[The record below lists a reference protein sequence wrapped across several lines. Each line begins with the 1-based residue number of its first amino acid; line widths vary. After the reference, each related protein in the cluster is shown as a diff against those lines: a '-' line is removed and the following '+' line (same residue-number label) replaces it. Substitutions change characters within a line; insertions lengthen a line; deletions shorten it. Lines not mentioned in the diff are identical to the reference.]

1 MLPESHP
8 LYRAEVMF
16 LLLFDKAPA
25 EQYIEFRMIWDTKHR
40 GEPAPDGK
48 PAHVEFILVKD
59 FQKMFDQVIAD
70 WIMRHNRAKY
80 DAFYSVCPRR
90 VVNRTRGGFPVG
102 GKNEDVSH
110 AVCAWMDYDKPTWKA
125 VAEDKPEPT
134 IVVATGHGAH
144 FYYLYPKAVEIE
156 KAVADSEAIARKYG
170 GDATYDP
177 ARILRIP
184 GTKNWKEPEKN
195 LMAEW
200 IGGNLE
206 SIIESW
212 KDESAKATAGADGA
226 KKNIHDLRSL
236 DWDLHNVL
244 VSGHSSAA
252 GKYLHL
258 KKEGGEVDRSVVDFV
273 VMANL
278 LKHEYSEN
286 EIKEIFFDKE
296 FGISAKCLE
305 ETQRGNADNYFNRTF
320 DRARLEY
327 QKDSFKNEDISERVE
342 FETWEDLRK
351 APSLKFC
358 VDRVLPQAG
367 MLLVSGPAKT
377 GKSYL
382 VNDLALLLAG
392 APGKF
397 LNRLEVRQP
406 GKVLYCQA
414 EIQRGS
420 LDFRLSNI
428 AQSRGVNWRDMKIK
442 FLNQRFDICN
452 TKHMFSL
459 INGIRNEGI
468 EYLIIDPLARFH
480 HEDENKQRDMSNVL
494 SNVERI
500 SREGKVLGT
509 ILVHHHGKPSS
520 DGPQREG
527 VHQIRGASVIGD
539 WGNAHIL
546 LQKRFN
552 KITKAKYVSVGFE
565 LRDAEEPE
573 PFDMLFNKSTHL
585 FDEYSEE
592 SDSLKTAKNIK
603 AGANTKEEA
612 ILALMKELRLSRN
625 EALGLYA
632 EVEHDGKGKLFPD
645 DPTP

>member
-1 MLPESHP
+1 MLPENHP
-8 LYRAEVMF
+8 LYKAEVMF
-16 LLLFDKAPA
+16 LLLFAEAPP
-25 EQYIEFRMIWDTKHR
+25 EQYIEFRMIWDAKHR
-40 GEPAPDGK
+40 GEPPPDGK
-48 PAHVEFILVKD
+48 PAHVEFVLVKD

-134 IVVATGHGAH
+134 IVVFTGHGAH
-144 FYYLYPKAVEIE
+144 FYYRYPKAVEIE
-156 KAVADSEAIARKYG
+156 KGVADSEAIARKYG

-195 LMAEW
+195 LVAEW
-200 IGGNLE
+200 VGGNIE
-206 SIIESW
+206 SLIESW
-212 KDESAKATAGADGA
+212 KDESMKAATVGG
-226 KKNIHDLRSL
+226 KKNIHDLRAL
-236 DWDLHNVL
+236 DWDLHNTL
-244 VSGHSSAA
+244 VSGHASAA
-252 GKYLHL
+252 GKYLQL
-258 KKEGGEVDRSVVDFV
+258 KKEGGEADRSVIDFI

-286 EIKEIFFDKE
+286 DIKEIFFDKE
-296 FGISAKCLE
+296 LGISAKVLE
-305 ETQRGNADNYFNRTF
+305 EAQRGNADNYFNRTF

-327 QKDSFKNEDISERVE
+327 QKESFKNEDISERVE
-342 FETWEDLRK
+342 FETWDDLRK
-351 APSLKFC
+351 APPLEFC
-358 VDRVLPQAG
+358 VDKVLPQAG
-367 MLLVSGPAKT
+367 MLLISGPAKT
-377 GKSYL
+377 GKSLL

-397 LNRLEVRQP
+397 LNHFEVRKP
-406 GKVLYCQA
+406 GRVLYCQA

-420 LDFRLSNI
+420 LDFRLSSI
-428 AQSRGVNWRDMKIK
+428 AESHNVDWRTIPIK

-452 TKHMFSL
+452 PKHMFSL

-480 HEDENKQRDMSNVL
+480 HEDENKQRDMSSVL

-500 SREGKVLGT
+500 SREGKVIGT

-546 LQKRFN
+546 LHKRFN
-552 KITKAKYVSVGFE
+552 KITKAKYVNVAFE
-565 LRDAEEPE
+565 LRDAEEPD
-573 PFDMLFNKSTHL
+573 PFDMILDKSTL
-585 FDEYSEE
+585 IFRPYSEDG
-592 SDSLKTAKNIK
+592 DSLMTAKNIK

-612 ILALMKELRLSRN
+612 IMALMKELKLSRN
-625 EALGLYA
+625 EALQLYS
-632 EVEHDGKGKLFPD
+632 EVEQDGKGKLVPD
-645 DPTP
+645 GPTPD